1 MTETD
6 LGQRM
11 NEDGDSVI
19 DGDADEPL
27 IRLGRGSVLLILVAV
42 FIISGCGIIY
52 ELLIGSISSYFLGNS
67 VKQYSLTIGFFLF
80 AMGIGSWLSRM
91 IRQKLLQRFVALE
104 IWLGFFGGMTV
115 PFLYVAYTYTN
126 MYQYFML
133 IQVMILGTFIGL
145 EIPLLTRLLRAKG
158 TLRVLLSNVFAMD
171 YLGALAAALLFPFL
185 LFPMLGSMYSS
196 LLTGAV
202 NVAVGIVVLQLV
214 SHNLKKEELVSL
226 MLQIGFVCAALFLM
240 ASKSDHLL
248 EQWED
253 ALYQGQIVHNEESQ
267 YQKIV
272 LTRWHGGTWLY
283 LNEHLQFSSQDEH
296 RYHEAL
302 VHPAMSL
309 ANNHERVLVIGGGDG
324 LAAREILKYPG
335 VRHVDLVDIDPAMTR
350 LGTRNIF
357 LTDLNNNALSRQ
369 QVKVTNED
377 AFIYLQRPHQKYGV
391 IIIDL
396 PDPREEGLGKLY
408 SVEIYRLCRRHLSP
422 GGLMVC
428 QSTSPFF
435 ARKAYWCIG
444 ATIRAAGFQVHSY
457 NAYVPSFGLWGF
469 HLGVPVSDETT
480 GRSITKVAFDP
491 RHIELKVKTRFLYKE
506 LFQQMFQFD
515 GDTDEVEVEPNTLD
529 RPKLAGYYRE
539 GYDNW

>member
-1 MTETD
+1 MSETD
-6 LGQRM
+6 FEEGG
-11 NEDGDSVI
+11 NEHGGTVPI
-19 DGDADEPL
+19 DADEPV

-42 FIISGCGIIY
+42 FIIAACGIIY
-52 ELLIGSISSYFLGNS
+52 ELLIGSISSYFIGNS

-91 IRQKLLQRFVALE
+91 IRKKLLQRFVALE

-115 PFLYVAYTYTN
+115 PFLYVAYTYTSI
-126 MYQYFML
+126 YQYFML
-133 IQVMILGTFIGL
+133 IQVVILGTLIGL
-145 EIPLLTRLLRAKG
+145 EIPLLTRLLRAEG
-158 TLRVLLSNVFAMD
+158 TLRVLLSNILAMD

-185 LFPMLGSMYSS
+185 LFPMLGSMHTS

-202 NVAVGIVVLQLV
+202 NVAVGIVMLRLV
-214 SHNLKKEELVSL
+214 SKYLKQDDLAML
-226 MLQIGFVCAALFLM
+226 MIQIGFVCAALFLM
-240 ASKSDHLL
+240 ASKSEHLL
-248 EQWED
+248 ERWED
-253 ALYQGQIVHNEESQ
+253 SIYQGQIVHNEESQ

-272 LTRWHGGTWLY
+272 LTRWHGETWLY
-283 LNEHLQFSSQDEH
+283 LNEHLQFSSLDEH

-309 ANNHERVLVIGGGDG
+309 AENHERVLVIGGGDG
-324 LAAREILKYPG
+324 LGVREILKYPS
-335 VRHVDLVDIDPAMTR
+335 VKQVDLVDIDPAMTR

-357 LTDLNNNALSRQ
+357 LTDLNNNSLSRQ

-377 AFIYLQRPHQKYGV
+377 AFIYLQKPHQKYGV

-408 SVEIYRLCRRHLSP
+408 SVEIYRLCRRHLGP
-422 GGLMVC
+422 GGVMVS

-435 ARKAYWCIG
+435 TRKAYWCIG
-444 ATIRAAGFQVHSY
+444 ASIREAGFRVHSY

-469 HLGVPVSDETT
+469 HMGVPVADESS
-480 GRSITKVAFDP
+480 GRSVTEVAFDP
-491 RHIELKVKTRFLYKE
+491 AELVLKVKTRYLYKE

-515 GDTDEVEVEPNTLD
+515 GDTNKIEVDPNTLD
-529 RPKLAGYYRE
+529 RPKLAGYYRS